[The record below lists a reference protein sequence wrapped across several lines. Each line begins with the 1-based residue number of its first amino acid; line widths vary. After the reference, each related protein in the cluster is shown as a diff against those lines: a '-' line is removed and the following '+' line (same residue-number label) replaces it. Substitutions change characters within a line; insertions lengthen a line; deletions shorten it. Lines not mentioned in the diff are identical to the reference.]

1 MTKAIS
7 VDQSHLMDKI
17 MYYSE
22 LHKTDEFQ
30 ALLYSAL
37 DEGLNLQE
45 AIKIADEILLKKLNV
60 NTDLQGAN

>member
-7 VDQSHLMDKI
+7 VDESRLMDRT
-17 MYYSE
+17 MYWSE

-45 AIKIADEILLKKLNV
+45 ALKTADEILLEKLNI
-60 NTDLQGAN
+60 NTDMEGDR